1 MHERDA
7 ISRHDDMGWPLC
19 PLDALAADTARGFSL
34 SHADGRKL
42 ELIVWHQPQGLRGF
56 INHCPHLGLPLET
69 FPDRFLSADGSH
81 LICSAHGAQFDA
93 AGNCFA
99 GPCKGR
105 ALTELALTTHQGT
118 VYLTAWPDAQPGNMR
133 DK

>member
-1 MHERDA
+1 MRDRDA

-42 ELIVWHQPQGLRGF
+42 DLIVWHQPQGLRGF
-56 INHCPHLGLPLET
+56 INHCPHLG
-69 FPDRFLSADGSH
+69 
-81 LICSAHGAQFDA
+81 
-93 AGNCFA
+93 
-99 GPCKGR
+99 
-105 ALTELALTTHQGT
+105 T